1 MTFKTN
7 MTMIIH
13 LAVFALL
20 FGCDMKYK
28 SIPEKS
34 VDVCLSEMRIDASG
48 RSCVNVNPG
57 PTSYC
62 TVSTK
67 AGYFPVFINLIC
79 RNDGS
84 GCYIRPAVNE

>member
-1 MTFKTN
+1 MTSK
-7 MTMIIH
+7 IIH
-13 LAVFALL
+13 LAAFVLL

-34 VDVCLSEMRIDASG
+34 VDIWLSEMGIDASR
-48 RSCVNVNPG
+48 RSCVNDYPG
-57 PTSYC
+57 PISHC

-67 AGYFPVFINLIC
+67 VGYIPMFINLIC
-79 RNDGS
+79 KNDGS